1 MFARSIVV
9 DFAVVSKF
17 SQSRYDMFQLE
28 QSREIVRAWFWQIL
42 ETSHKG
48 YDRSIVDRDR
58 QQEESS
64 L

>member
-17 SQSRYDMFQLE
+17 AEYKSDMFRLE
-28 QSREIVRAWFWQIL
+28 QSREIVRVWFWQIL